1 MPSVMCSLSAVQSHG
16 SWPPFH
22 GTDAMNEHDGGRHH
36 FLAMAC
42 FRAFHFCARVRKK
55 QKQEAAA
62 GCAAPAQSC
71 SCWRPRCAP
80 QVRSEFAPNI
90 RARLLA
96 ASNPSARRAR
106 TTGVPRRAAMI

>member
-42 FRAFHFCARVRKK
+42 FRAFHFCALCA
-55 QKQEAAA
+55 QKAKTRGGRRMCRTRPVLLVLAAA
-62 GCAAPAQSC
+62 LCA
-71 SCWRPRCAP
+71 
-80 QVRSEFAPNI
+80 
-90 RARLLA
+90 
-96 ASNPSARRAR
+96 
-106 TTGVPRRAAMI
+106 TGP

>member
-36 FLAMAC
+36 FLAMGLLSGLKSA
-42 FRAFHFCARVRKK
+42 

-62 GCAAPAQSC
+62 GMCRT
-71 SCWRPRCAP
+71 RP
-80 QVRSEFAPNI
+80 V
-90 RARLLA
+90 LLVLA
-96 ASNPSARRAR
+96 AALCA
-106 TTGVPRRAAMI
+106 TGP

>member
-42 FRAFHFCARVRKK
+42 FRAFHFSKCAKSKNKRRPQDVPHPPSLARAGGRAVRHRSVASLPQSYVRGYWLRATRVHV
-55 QKQEAAA
+55 A
-62 GCAAPAQSC
+62 
-71 SCWRPRCAP
+71 
-80 QVRSEFAPNI
+80 
-90 RARLLA
+90 RARPE
-96 ASNPSARRAR
+96 SR
-106 TTGVPRRAAMI
+106 GVPR